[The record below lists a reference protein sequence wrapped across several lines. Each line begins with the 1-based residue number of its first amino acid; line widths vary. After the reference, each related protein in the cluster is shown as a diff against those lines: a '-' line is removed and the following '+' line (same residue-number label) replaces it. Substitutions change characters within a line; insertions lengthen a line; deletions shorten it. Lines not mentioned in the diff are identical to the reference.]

1 MSWNILES
9 PINAYLIFEIVI
21 HVLDAIIDYTMP
33 VRAQN
38 LSSLSYCMLNRE
50 PRKNFCLPLACKG
63 MSHISMWS
71 LKNN

>member
-1 MSWNILES
+1 MSLNILES

-38 LSSLSYCMLNRE
+38 LS
-50 PRKNFCLPLACKG
+50 
-63 MSHISMWS
+63 
-71 LKNN
+71 